1 MNPLTTFLQ
10 RLADAAPQLLA
21 AFAPWISLL
30 AADIFKLN
38 QTHLLLYCLLASLI
52 ASAATVWSYAQGR
65 NDGRA

>member
-1 MNPLTTFLQ
+1 MNSLTTFLQ
-10 RLADAAPQLLA
+10 RLADAAPQLIA
-21 AFAPWISLL
+21 AFAPWVPLL

-65 NDGRA
+65 KGGQA